1 MRAFGK
7 VMERALLVLFL
18 LPAAMR
24 AIRARAWGL

>member
-7 VMERALLVLFL
+7 AMGRALIVLFL

-24 AIRARAWGL
+24 AIHARAWGM